1 MNIQIKDV
9 TMENI
14 GDLMVPACAPS
25 LDNPNHAR
33 TLKEGGL
40 RKKEWISKALQKYG
54 CCAKVALL
62 EGKPVGFIEFYP
74 MSAFPLLP
82 KRDKRTLLITCILVH
97 NRALQKMGIG
107 SMLVHALID
116 DLKQRSLV
124 TFNGQRAEEVAIGS
138 WGCRT
143 GFPESLPR
151 FRKFFLKN
159 GFVEDQKFPDPTG
172 KGGILVYRL

>member
-1 MNIQIKDV
+1 VNIQIKDV
-9 TMENI
+9 TIENI

-74 MSAFPLLP
+74 MSAS
-82 KRDKRTLLITCILVH
+82 ILCQLFH
-97 NRALQKMGIG
+97 
-107 SMLVHALID
+107 
-116 DLKQRSLV
+116 
-124 TFNGQRAEEVAIGS
+124 
-138 WGCRT
+138 C
-143 GFPESLPR
+143 
-151 FRKFFLKN
+151 FLRETK
-159 GFVEDQKFPDPTG
+159 EHC
-172 KGGILVYRL
+172 